1 MKAELKNNLIS
12 VITSL
17 ILCVGYFL
25 IGFYFFPSDL
35 QGEFLVYSSA
45 IFALFF
51 IIRLYNFFKYLLI
64 ESDILPD
71 WMYDEVDED

>member
-25 IGFYFFPSDL
+25 IGVNFFPSDL
-35 QGEFLVYSSA
+35 KGEFLVYSSA

-64 ESDILPD
+64 EGDILPD